1 MTRAVQSIRKVPTV
15 TVTQILMLA
24 IISVVV
30 TIPIVMLIPR
40 ARQSRDFDRIL
51 WIASLVLAFLG
62 AWGAPGF
69 IPADL
74 PLSNVVVLDLPIV
87 QVVIG
92 ALAGAL
98 SINVLLWILDR
109 FERPAPEVEPYEE
122 ESNASEES
130 DHLTHTNPSDQ

>member
-1 MTRAVQSIRKVPTV
+1 MTI
-15 TVTQILMLA
+15 TQILTLA

-30 TIPIVMLIPR
+30 TIPVVMFIPR

-51 WIASLVLAFLG
+51 WIASLVLACLG

-69 IPADL
+69 IPTDL
-74 PLSNVVVLDLPIV
+74 PLSNVVVENLSVV

-109 FERPAPEVEPYEE
+109 FERPTPDAEALDE
-122 ESNASEES
+122 ESNPGEKS
-130 DHLTHTNPSDQ
+130 DSTTNATPSDEQP

>member
-1 MTRAVQSIRKVPTV
+1 M

-30 TIPIVMLIPR
+30 TIPVVMLIPR

-74 PLSNVVVLDLPIV
+74 PLSTIVVLDVPLV
-87 QVVIG
+87 QVVVG
-92 ALAGAL
+92 AFAGAL
-98 SINVLLWILDR
+98 SINLLLWILDR
-109 FERPAPEVEPYEE
+109 FERPGSAVESMEAEPNAMD
-122 ESNASEES
+122 ESNSAP
-130 DHLTHTNPSDQ
+130 NPNSTDEHG